1 VSPGELA
8 AVTAV
13 GVVVGVDLV
22 SVPQAMTS
30 RPLVASFIG
39 GWLLGHPMIGLLAGA
54 VLELFALETLPVGA
68 SRYPDWGP
76 PAVAT
81 GALLADGVR
90 ADGVESVWPGLLATV
105 IVAALVA
112 WLGGWTM
119 EVVRHANGAAIR
131 RQAARLERG
140 DPRALVT
147 LQAGGFVRDVVRA
160 AALTVVALVPG
171 GVVAR
176 ALAAHWRAPV
186 ALAEDGLLAVAV
198 GAAAWSAWRL
208 FSGRRTARWLLGG
221 LVAGCAGA
229 LVWS

>member
-1 VSPGELA
+1 VSPAEFA

-30 RPLVASFIG
+30 RPLVAAFAG
-39 GWLLGHPMIGLLAGA
+39 GWLLGHPAIGLLAGV

-68 SRYPDWGP
+68 ARYPDWGP
-76 PAVAT
+76 PAVAA

-90 ADGVESVWPGLLATV
+90 ADAGAGVWPGLLATV
-105 IVAALVA
+105 LVASAVA

-119 EVVRHANGAAIR
+119 QLLRHANGAAIR
-131 RQAARLERG
+131 RHAERLERG
-140 DPRALVT
+140 DPRALVA
-147 LQAGGFVRDVVRA
+147 LQAGGFVRDVARA
-160 AALTVVALVPG
+160 AALTVIALVPG
-171 GVVAR
+171 GFVAR
-176 ALAAHWRAPV
+176 LLAARWRGPSTV
-186 ALAEDGLLAVAV
+186 AEDALIAVAV

-208 FSGRRTARWLLGG
+208 FGHGRTRRWLLAG

-229 LVWS
+229 LLWV